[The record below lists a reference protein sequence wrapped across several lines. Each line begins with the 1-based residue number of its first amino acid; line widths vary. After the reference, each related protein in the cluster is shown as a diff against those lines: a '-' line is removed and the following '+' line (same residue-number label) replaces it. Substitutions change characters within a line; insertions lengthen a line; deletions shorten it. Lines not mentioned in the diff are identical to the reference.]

1 MAQRNLILSRRS
13 LLLSVP
19 DAAALAATDGEAK
32 VHVGSQL
39 NAFRIIDLNTLMGA
53 LASVK
58 QIGFEGFEAPY
69 RTLESQFDRPEE
81 MAKRLKDTGLTFFAI
96 HIWLPSYDAQTQLAP
111 WTLIQ
116 RVADGGAALGAQR
129 LILSGGST
137 PDAASLAR
145 KAEALNRAGK
155 YCREKGLQLAYHN
168 HLPEVENDCAQLE
181 GLLKATA
188 PDLFHLVVD
197 AGHAFSAGVDMAGFF
212 SKHFPRIEGMHLR
225 DALNK
230 EEVPFGQGD
239 RNWVP
244 LAAAVRKSKWTGWLM
259 TEEERLNGSK
269 PGEAALRPAREG
281 IRRIFGV

>member
-1 MAQRNLILSRRS
+1 MLSRRS

-19 DAAALAATDGEAK
+19 AAAAALAATGGEAK

-39 NAFRIIDLNTLMGA
+39 NAFRISDLNTLMGA

-69 RTLESQFDRPEE
+69 RTLESQFDHSRE
-81 MAKRLKDTGLTFFAI
+81 MAARLKDTGLTFFAI
-96 HIWLPSYDAQTQLAP
+96 HIWLPSYDAETQLAP
-111 WTLIQ
+111 WALIQ

-137 PDAASLAR
+137 PDPASLNR
-145 KAEALNRAGK
+145 KAEALSRAGN
-155 YCREKGLQLAYHN
+155 YCRERGLQLAYHN

-181 GLLKATA
+181 GLLKATD
-188 PDLFHLVVD
+188 PRLFHLVVD
-197 AGHAFSAGVDMAGFF
+197 VGHAFSAGVDMANFF
-212 SKHFPRIEGMHLR
+212 SKHFPRIDGMHLR
-225 DALNK
+225 DALKK

-244 LAAAVRKSKWTGWLM
+244 LAAAVRQSNWTGWLM
-259 TEEERLNGSK
+259 AEEERLNGSK
-269 PGEAALRPAREG
+269 LGAAVLRPAREG